1 VGCEPWVLVP
11 LVLVAVKFVQKELSS
26 YIVPSLALDMSVLDV
41 LDMSVLGALDMSVL
55 GHISVLGL
63 ERV

>member
-1 VGCEPWVLVP
+1 VGCETWVLVP
-11 LVLVAVKFVQKELSS
+11 LALAVAKFVQKELSS
-26 YIVPSLALDMSVLDV
+26 YSLPSLALDMSVLDV
-41 LDMSVLGALDMSVL
+41 LDMFALGALDMSVL